1 MSLPKGKWLAL
12 ALLLLAAGAG
22 LAGLLV
28 RAGSIDEPV
37 ISRTTS
43 AAAAPPKS
51 ELQLGSGWQEGR
63 GLPELAHDMWT
74 QQSAGRTEAIREA
87 PSAAPAQPPQP
98 PAMPYTYVGKGRDA
112 AGRFAVLGKGDRVHV
127 VRAAEIVE
135 GAYRVES
142 IGEDRVVLSYLA
154 LGTRETLLFPGA
166 GGGDASA
173 ADALAPAPA
182 GEEATL
188 RVTGPRQAAIGEEF
202 TLMVD
207 LEPGGVGI
215 LQDGNVELYY
225 DTKVLRR
232 DVSGAAQSTDSGRV
246 RVDIS
251 GSHIGHS
258 AATAV
263 QFRVAATAPTTTEI
277 RIVPLDVADTEGR
290 NVAVTG
296 PDRYRLSVVAAPAK

>member
-1 MSLPKGKWLAL
+1 LLAV
-12 ALLLLAAGAG
+12 ALLAGGAV
-22 LAGLLV
+22 LAGLLSRQGMIHDPV
-28 RAGSIDEPV
+28 ASEKTPAEATEPKSTPQLDAGWREQRV
-37 ISRTTS
+37 L
-43 AAAAPPKS
+43 AAP
-51 ELQLGSGWQEGR
+51 
-63 GLPELAHDMWT
+63 AHDMWAPT
-74 QQSAGRTEAIREA
+74 PRQQDSARTDAIRES
-87 PSAAPAQPPQP
+87 PSAAPAPPQAP
-98 PAMPYTYVGKGRDA
+98 PVPYAYVGKGRDA
-112 AGRFAVLGKGDRVHV
+112 RGRFAVLSRDDRIQM
-127 VRAAEIVE
+127 VRLADVVE

-142 IGEDRVVLSYLA
+142 IGEDRVVLTYLA
-154 LGTRETLLFPGA
+154 LDTRETLLFPGTA
-166 GGGDASA
+166 GGSDSA
-173 ADALAPAPA
+173 AEPLKSAAL
-182 GEEATL
+182 GEEGATL
-188 RVTGPRQAAIGEEF
+188 RVTGPRQAAIGEQF

-232 DVSGAAQSTDSGRV
+232 DVQGAPQAPDSGRV

-263 QFRVAATAPTTTEI
+263 QFRVAASAPTTTEI